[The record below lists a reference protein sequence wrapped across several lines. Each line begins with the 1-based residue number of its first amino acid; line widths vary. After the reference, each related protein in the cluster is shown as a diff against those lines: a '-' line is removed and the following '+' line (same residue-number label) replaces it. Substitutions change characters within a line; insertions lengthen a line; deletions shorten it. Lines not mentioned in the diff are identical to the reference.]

1 MHITIWTRAVSAI
14 LFYSCSMFIPKSIC
28 KSSTKY
34 LNPLVLNVG
43 SSHHIWSTVRDN
55 IHDSRRAQIKCKIL
69 MGTYILRANRA
80 TFNQYSVNSTCKLCC
95 RDPETRQH
103 FVGECA
109 FFEAERSVYIEKLST
124 SPILSDDHISRL
136 RNPDLLTQLTLDV
149 SRCIDIENFDSEEL
163 GSFELYTRE
172 YLHRLHVKR
181 VVTLRKL
188 Q

>member
-1 MHITIWTRAVSAI
+1 MELYLFVLQEGKYIFLARQFSARSW
-14 LFYSCSMFIPKSIC
+14 LSYP
-28 KSSTKY
+28 T
-34 LNPLVLNVG
+34 
-43 SSHHIWSTVRDN
+43 
-55 IHDSRRAQIKCKIL
+55 QIKCKIL
-69 MGTYILRANRA
+69 TGTYILQANRA
-80 TFNQYSVNSTCKLCC
+80 TFNQYSVNPNCKLCC

-103 FVGECA
+103 YVGECA

-124 SPILSDDHISRL
+124 SQILSDDHISQL

-181 VVTLRKL
+181 VVALRKL